1 MSESPGSNDV
11 AASSKAVVPVV
22 IMICIT
28 YSLSSLAIGRYKE
41 FYGYSPW
48 IHESSL
54 AAMTGL
60 VIGGVIKYTTGQT
73 IEFSHGVFF
82 YMVLPPI
89 IFSAGI
95 SLKRKKFFKYIHLIS
110 LFGVV
115 GTICNFVLI
124 TAVTYYSQHVFEFRD
139 KDGDLAPAPHVV
151 QVSWSHCMILAA
163 VLSGTDEVSALSLMP
178 MREYPRLGALIFGE
192 GMLNDAISIV
202 LFHVLVSSRHQ
213 LGSENRNQDDL
224 VPLAW
229 TLTVSVANEVA
240 CSLLIGIGCGLVNA
254 RMFKTLDIIREHPI
268 HQAVFV
274 LLFAYL
280 AYSVAEAADVSGILT
295 LFVCAVTQSHY
306 AWDNM
311 SQPAQIG
318 LKISSVALS
327 DIAEGFAFSYVGL
340 SMWEYTD
347 DGGFHYAF
355 SALIL
360 GIVVGARLLTIAVLA
375 CVCASL
381 FRGFRM
387 PVSEQLAFTM
397 GGVVRGCLCWAQI
410 LQVTAPRLLPPLVS
424 VDLTPSCTHVRI
436 LTPSPP
442 HSPSKTSSRIPHTPF
457 ASPRVAFAFSP
468 LPMC

>member
-1 MSESPGSNDV
+1 MSESPKYNDEK
-11 AASSKAVVPVV
+11 ASSKAVVPVV
-22 IMICIT
+22 ITICLC
-28 YSLSSLAIGRYKE
+28 YSLSSLAITRFKE
-41 FYGYSPW
+41 YYGYSPW

-54 AAMTGL
+54 AAMVGII
-60 VIGGVIKYTTGQT
+60 VGGAIKYATGQT

-139 KDGDLAPAPHVV
+139 KEGDLTPAPHVV
-151 QVSWSHCMILAA
+151 QLSWSHCMILAA

-178 MREYPRLGALIFGE
+178 MREFPRLGALIFGE
-192 GMLNDAISIV
+192 GVLNDAISIV

-213 LGSENRNQDDL
+213 LGGQNTEDDIFS
-224 VPLAW
+224 LAW
-229 TLTVSVANEVA
+229 TLVLSVANEVV
-240 CSLLIGIGCGLVNA
+240 CSLLIGIGCGLANA

-268 HQAVFV
+268 HQSVFI

-311 SQPAQIG
+311 SQPAQVGI
-318 LKISSVALS
+318 KISSVALS

-347 DGGFHYAF
+347 DGGFHFVF
-355 SALIL
+355 SGMIL
-360 GIVVGARLLTIAVLA
+360 GIVVGARLLTIVVLA
-375 CVCASL
+375 CVCARA
-381 FRGFRM
+381 FRGFHM
-387 PVSEQLAFTM
+387 PLSEQLAFTM

-410 LQVTAPRLLPPLVS
+410 LQVS
-424 VDLTPSCTHVRI
+424 GVDSGR
-436 LTPSPP
+436 
-442 HSPSKTSSRIPHTPF
+442 
-457 ASPRVAFAFSP
+457 
-468 LPMC
+468 

>member
-22 IMICIT
+22 IAICIT
-28 YSLSSLAIGRYKE
+28 YSLSSLAITRFKE
-41 FYGYSPW
+41 FYGYAPW

-54 AAMTGL
+54 AALVGL
-60 VIGGVIKYTTGQT
+60 ILGGVIKHTTGQT
-73 IEFSHGVFF
+73 IEFSKSVFF

-115 GTICNFVLI
+115 GTICNFVII

-139 KDGDLAPAPHVV
+139 KEGDLSPVPHAV
-151 QVSWSHCMILAA
+151 QLSWSHCMILAA

-192 GMLNDAISIV
+192 GVLNDAISIV

-213 LGSENRNQDDL
+213 LGDVDLDDD
-224 VPLAW
+224 VVALAW
-229 TLTVSVANEVA
+229 TLALSVANEVL
-240 CSLLIGIGCGLVNA
+240 CSLLIGIACGLINA
-254 RMFKTLDIIREHPI
+254 RMFRTLDIIREHPI
-268 HQAVFV
+268 HQSVFV

-306 AWDNM
+306 AWSNM
-311 SQPAQIG
+311 SKPAQVGI
-318 LKISSVALS
+318 KISSVALS

-347 DGGFHYAF
+347 DGGFHFAF
-355 SALIL
+355 SGMIL
-360 GIVVGARLLTIAVLA
+360 AIVVGARLVTIAFLA
-375 CVCASL
+375 FLCTRM
-381 FRGFRM
+381 FRGFHM
-387 PVSEQLAFTM
+387 PISEQLAFTM

-410 LQVTAPRLLPPLVS
+410 LQVR
-424 VDLTPSCTHVRI
+424 RGEEE
-436 LTPSPP
+436 
-442 HSPSKTSSRIPHTPF
+442 
-457 ASPRVAFAFSP
+457 
-468 LPMC
+468 